1 MRRSSRGAGM
11 LNAIFENLPWIILAL
26 VLLGFAGLCAVVARE
41 TREVRRDLRDID
53 ASLKREDLQW

>member
-1 MRRSSRGAGM
+1 MRRSSRGTGM
-11 LNAIFENLPWIILAL
+11 LTAIFENLPWIILAL
-26 VLLGFAGLCAVVARE
+26 VLLGFAGLGAVVAHE

>member
-1 MRRSSRGAGM
+1 M
-11 LNAIFENLPWIILAL
+11 LTAIFENLLWIILAL
-26 VLLGFAGLCAVVARE
+26 VLLGFAGLCAVVAHE